1 KMQLGEM
8 TRVDS
13 LLTLSLVLRDSIG
26 HKQGIIASKLN
37 IGEYF
42 LLQKDTLQ
50 ATANIHDA
58 YLLAM
63 ENQNHLDIQRSLKFL
78 AENDILNKEF
88 YTNRYLTVKD
98 SIREIERA
106 TKDKFARIAY
116 ETERVNL
123 ENEVLLKR
131 NTLLLFLFL
140 G

>member
-1 KMQLGEM
+1 
-8 TRVDS
+8 
-13 LLTLSLVLRDSIG
+13 
-26 HKQGIIASKLN
+26 
-37 IGEYF
+37 
-42 LLQKDTLQ
+42 
-50 ATANIHDA
+50 
-58 YLLAM
+58 
-63 ENQNHLDIQRSLKFL
+63 
-78 AENDILNKEF
+78 KEF

-140 G
+140 GATGMIAVISIAYYYKMKNKSLHYQQKELQADQKIYDLLLKERKIEKETRYKERERISRELHDGIVNKIFTVRLNLQ